1 MPLPANHFYMY
12 LESLPN
18 YEESLIVFGLFGDIS
33 IYNKMVEDAE
43 DESQLEA
50 CRIKAIEI
58 FEDYIIEDCQY
69 RVDTGM
75 E

>member
-43 DESQLEA
+43 DES
-50 CRIKAIEI
+50 
-58 FEDYIIEDCQY
+58 
-69 RVDTGM
+69 
-75 E
+75 